1 MNRIQSHVTSFWI
14 RTVEQ
19 ITQTK
24 LEKLNVLQ
32 LYQHYGAL
40 ERSFPLLTP
49 ESQDLARA
57 ELEACSKLR
66 SEKVDRFT
74 TRSPITKTV
83 RNALKKKKVKLQ
95 GGTKAPRI
103 SGAAAKRTGQV
114 FAPFFAP

>member
-1 MNRIQSHVTSFWI
+1 M
-14 RTVEQ
+14 EQ

-57 ELEACSKLR
+57 ELKPVPGYGLKRWIVSI
-66 SEKVDRFT
+66 

-83 RNALKKKKVKLQ
+83 RNALKKKK
-95 GGTKAPRI
+95 
-103 SGAAAKRTGQV
+103 
-114 FAPFFAP
+114 